1 MEWRAN
7 IIRKIYKSYYFWIG
21 YLFEDY
27 FLILEILLEVYR
39 VIVRK
44 LNMSDIFDT
53 CESNFLK
60 SIRMVQ
66 RTLQETSDG
75 SKLDEMNECLS
86 DATQ

>member
-1 MEWRAN
+1 
-7 IIRKIYKSYYFWIG
+7 
-21 YLFEDY
+21 
-27 FLILEILLEVYR
+27 
-39 VIVRK
+39 
-44 LNMSDIFDT
+44 MSDIFDT
-53 CESNFLK
+53 YESNFLK